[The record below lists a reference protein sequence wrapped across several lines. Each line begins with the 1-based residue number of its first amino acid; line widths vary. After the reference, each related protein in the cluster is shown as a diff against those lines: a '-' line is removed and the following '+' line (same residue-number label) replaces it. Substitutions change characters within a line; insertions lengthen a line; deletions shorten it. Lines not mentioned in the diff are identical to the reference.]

1 MRVIGDGVLA
11 RSGKVERMAIIIPYD
26 GRSPRIA
33 DAVFVAP
40 NAVII
45 GDVEIGPGSSIWFG
59 AVLRGDI
66 GPIRIGRRT
75 NLQDN
80 VVVHLDR
87 DAPTAIGDDVTIGHG
102 AIVHGTTIGN
112 GTQVGMGAVVLSR
125 SKIGEGSL
133 IAAGAVVLEDA
144 EIPPGSVVMGVPAKI
159 KRDVAPDERAAL
171 LQRAAVY
178 EQRGAAYRTIL
189 GSNER

>member
-1 MRVIGDGVLA
+1 
-11 RSGKVERMAIIIPYD
+11 MAVIIPFD
-26 GRSPRIA
+26 GKRPRIA
-33 DAVFVAP
+33 NDVFIAP
-40 NAVII
+40 NATII
-45 GDVEIGPGSSIWFG
+45 GDVEIGDGSSIWFG

-87 DAPTAIGDDVTIGHG
+87 DAPATIGDDVTIGHG

-125 SKIGEGSL
+125 SRIGEGSL

-144 EIPPGSVVMGVPAKI
+144 QIPQGSVVMGVPAKI
-159 KRDVAPDERAAL
+159 KRDVTLEERAAL
-171 LQRAAVY
+171 LRRAAVY
-178 EQRGAAYRTIL
+178 EQRGTAYRASL
-189 GSNER
+189 GNDER

>member
-1 MRVIGDGVLA
+1 
-11 RSGKVERMAIIIPYD
+11 MAIIIPFD
-26 GRSPRIA
+26 GKNPRIA
-33 DAVFVAP
+33 DDAFIAP

-59 AVLRGDI
+59 VVLRGDI
-66 GPIRIGRRT
+66 GPIRIGQRS

-87 DAPTAIGDDVTIGHG
+87 DAPTTIGDDVTVGHG

-125 SKIGEGSL
+125 SRVGEGSL

-144 EIPPGSVVMGVPAKI
+144 EIPPGSVVMGVPGKI
-159 KRDVAPDERAAL
+159 KRDVTPEERAAL

-178 EQRGAAYRTIL
+178 EQRGAAYRAL
-189 GSNER
+189 LESSER

>member
-1 MRVIGDGVLA
+1 
-11 RSGKVERMAIIIPYD
+11 MAIIIPYD
-26 GRSPRIA
+26 GRSPQIA
-33 DAVFVAP
+33 DDVFVAP

-45 GDVEIGPGSSIWFG
+45 GDVEIGPGSSVWFG

-87 DAPTAIGDDVTIGHG
+87 DAPTTIGDDVTIGHG

-112 GTQVGMGAVVLSR
+112 ETQVGMGAVVLSR
-125 SKIGEGSL
+125 SRIGEGSL

-144 EIPPGSVVMGVPAKI
+144 EVPPGSVVMGVPAKI
-159 KRDVAPDERAAL
+159 KRDVTPEERAAL

-189 GSNER
+189 GSSER

>member
-1 MRVIGDGVLA
+1 
-11 RSGKVERMAIIIPYD
+11 MAIIIPFD
-26 GRSPRIA
+26 GKSPRIA
-33 DAVFVAP
+33 DDVFIAP

-45 GDVEIGPGSSIWFG
+45 GDVEVGPGSSIWFG

-87 DAPTAIGDDVTIGHG
+87 DAPTTIGDDVTIGHG

-125 SKIGEGSL
+125 SRIGENCL

-144 EIPPGSVVMGVPAKI
+144 QIPPGSVVMGVPGKI
-159 KRDVAPDERAAL
+159 KREVTPEERAAL
-171 LQRAAVY
+171 LRRAAVY
-178 EQRGAAYRTIL
+178 EQRGAAYRTSL
-189 GSNER
+189 GSGER